1 MGSQSSSPWQEE
13 RMKNL
18 VLGLVLAVAVWGLAG
33 AGLVQAAGPGTVA
46 GVIEVHKARV
56 KTRGAKS
63 FKDVVVYLEPLVPA
77 VYPPPSEHAVMDQ
90 RGLVFIPHVMA
101 VQKGTTVDFLNSDN
115 DRHNVYF
122 LHDKTGDTLD
132 IGTWGPGETVSHT
145 FRKTGLVITLCQLHL
160 EMAAHILVLEYP
172 FFTVAAIDGET
183 QRANYEIKDVPAGD
197 YVLKAWHKKLKM
209 KTGSAQVTVVAG
221 QNASVDFAIT
231 GAKYA
236 E

>member
-1 MGSQSSSPWQEE
+1 
-13 RMKNL
+13 
-18 VLGLVLAVAVWGLAG
+18 
-33 AGLVQAAGPGTVA
+33 
-46 GVIEVHKARV
+46 
-56 KTRGAKS
+56 
-63 FKDVVVYLEPLVPA
+63 
-77 VYPPPSEHAVMDQ
+77 
-90 RGLVFIPHVMA
+90 
-101 VQKGTTVDFLNSDN
+101 
-115 DRHNVYF
+115 
-122 LHDKTGDTLD
+122 
-132 IGTWGPGETVSHT
+132 
-145 FRKTGLVITLCQLHL
+145 
-160 EMAAHILVLEYP
+160 MAAHILVLEYP